1 VKRANKLLKKMTVFT
16 ISLCLIFCLAACGEQ
31 DEPVVVDYDDH
42 TEYAGIWHSEPGD
55 DRAFVFNE
63 DGTYQM
69 YSVKPGGFPELTEQG
84 IFKVRGSTLYL
95 AENSDGESFDITGQ
109 LTIFA
114 NGKLSLNH
122 ADFERISDDTDIAL
136 LEELTTMI
144 VPLETY
150 MGEWENDTVY
160 VQLTVDEAGYNL
172 NEVESVSSG
181 TYIIGRDCLMI
192 GMSYERQT
200 LTVADEGGL
209 ELSGMEGVFYPAG
222 SGKGAASPFAPFA
235 GTWGNSATGQSLQIT
250 EEGAFALS
258 HSSGFAGGGCSVK
271 DGVISFSDYTATLND
286 GKLIVS
292 GIDGVFEKQ

>member
-1 VKRANKLLKKMTVFT
+1 MLNTIRKPAVFLGL
-16 ISLCLIFCLAACGEQ
+16 LCLIFCLASCGEK
-31 DEPVVVDYDDH
+31 DHPVVEYGDH
-42 TEYAGIWHSEPGD
+42 TEYVGIWQSEPGD

-63 DGTYQM
+63 DGTYRM
-69 YSVKPGGFPELTEQG
+69 HSIKPGEPPELTEQG
-84 IFKVRGSTLYL
+84 MFRVWGSTLDL
-95 AENSDGESFDITGQ
+95 AEDGDGESFVITGQ

-114 NGKLSLNH
+114 SGKLGLNYT
-122 ADFERISDDTDIAL
+122 DFERISNDTDPAL
-136 LEELTTMI
+136 VEELTVMI

-160 VQLTVDEAGYNL
+160 VQLTIDEAGYNL

-181 TYIIGRDCLMI
+181 TYIVGRDFLLI
-192 GMSYERQT
+192 GLSYERQK
-200 LTVADEGGL
+200 LTVADGGGM

-235 GTWGNSATGQSLQIT
+235 GTWGNSVTGQVLQVT

-258 HSSGFAGGGCSVK
+258 HDSGFAGGGCSVK
-271 DGVISFSDYTATLND
+271 DGVLSFSDYTATLD
-286 GKLIVS
+286 DSKLIVS

>member
-1 VKRANKLLKKMTVFT
+1 MLSIIRKPIIFL
-16 ISLCLIFCLAACGEQ
+16 ISLCMVFCLASCGEK
-31 DEPVVVDYDDH
+31 DSPAVEYGDH

-55 DRAFVFNE
+55 DRAFVLGE

-69 YSVKPGGFPELTEQG
+69 YSVKPGKSPELAEQG

-95 AENSDGESFDITGQ
+95 AQDSDGESFDITGQ

-114 NGKLSLNH
+114 NGKLSLNYT
-122 ADFERISDDTDIAL
+122 DFERISGDTDPAL
-136 LEELTTMI
+136 LEELTAMI
-144 VPLETY
+144 VPLESY

-160 VQLTVDEAGYNL
+160 VQLTIDEAGYNL

-181 TYIIGRDCLMI
+181 TYIIGRDCLLI
-192 GMSYERQT
+192 GMSYERQK
-200 LTVADEGGL
+200 LTATDDGGL

-222 SGKGAASPFAPFA
+222 SGRGAASPFAPFA
-235 GTWGNSATGQSLQIT
+235 GTWGNSATGQVLQVT

-258 HSSGFAGGGCSVK
+258 HGSGFAGGGCSVK
-271 DGVISFSDYTATLND
+271 DGVLSFSDYTAALSG

>member
-1 VKRANKLLKKMTVFT
+1 M
-16 ISLCLIFCLAACGEQ
+16 IFCLASCGEK
-31 DEPVVVDYDDH
+31 DSPVIEYGDH

-63 DGTYQM
+63 DGTYQI
-69 YSVKPGGFPELTEQG
+69 YSVEPGGLPELTEQG
-84 IFKVRGSTLYL
+84 IFRVRGSTLYL
-95 AENSDGESFDITGQ
+95 AEDSDGESFAITGQ
-109 LTIFA
+109 LSILA
-114 NGKLSLNH
+114 SGKLNLNY
-122 ADFERISDDTDIAL
+122 ADFERISDNTDPAL

-160 VQLTVDEAGYNL
+160 VQLTIDEAGYNL

-181 TYIIGRDCLMI
+181 TYIIGRDCLMM
-192 GMSYERQT
+192 GMSYERQK
-200 LTVADEGGL
+200 LTVTEDGGL
-209 ELSGMEGVFYPAG
+209 ELSGMEGAFYPAG
-222 SGKGAASPFAPFA
+222 SGKAAASPFAPFA
-235 GTWGNSATGQSLQIT
+235 GTWGNSVTGQVLQVT

-258 HSSGFAGGGCSVK
+258 HESGFAGGGCSVK
-271 DGVISFSDYTATLND
+271 DGVLSFSDYTATLSD